1 MKKFSQRAGAIAA
14 LLALAAA
21 SQVAHAQ
28 AKAGNASTAYGEVGY
43 LAATFKQSN
52 VTYRPAAIR
61 LSGGADVMPGLGLEG
76 MLAFGA
82 KEGKATVS
90 GTAKQA
96 EISTLAGVFVKPHA
110 ELSPGL
116 DVYARVGFANMA
128 WSTKSGTAAAVDK
141 TGNSAAYGLGLNY
154 TVADKMTVGADYMSY
169 YNKDSVKVNGVAVSV
184 GIKF

>member
-1 MKKFSQRAGAIAA
+1 MKKYSRRAGAIAA

-28 AKAGNASTAYGEVGY
+28 AKAGNATTGYGEVSY

-52 VTYRPAAIR
+52 ETYRPAAIR
-61 LSGGADVMPGLGLEG
+61 LAGGVDVMPGLGLEG

-82 KEGKATVS
+82 KEGKN
-90 GTAKQA
+90 GAKSA
-96 EISTLAGVFVKPHA
+96 ELSTLAGVFVKPHA
-110 ELSPGL
+110 ELAPGV

-128 WSTKSGTAAAVDK
+128 WSTKASAGGAATDK